1 MIVVS
6 DTSPIT
12 NLAAI
17 GRLDLLR
24 PLFHSVL
31 IPGAVAAEL
40 AACPADAP
48 GFVDLSAN
56 DWLVVRPVVEPSV
69 AAALS
74 LDLDVGEAEAIA
86 LALEARADI
95 VLMDERR
102 GRRLARRLGLRP
114 LGLLGI
120 LVKAKRDG
128 AIEQVKPLLDSLIS
142 EAGFWIAPGLYSRV
156 LREVSES

>member
-17 GRLDLLR
+17 GHIDLLPR
-24 PLFHSVL
+24 LFAQVI
-31 IPGAVAAEL
+31 IPDAVALEL
-40 AACPADAP
+40 AACPAGAP
-48 GFVDLSAN
+48 GFVDVSSC
-56 DWLVVRPVVEPSV
+56 DWLVARPVEKPSV

-74 LDLDVGEAEAIA
+74 LDLDIGEAETLA
-86 LALEARADI
+86 LALEVGAAV

-102 GRRLARRLGLRP
+102 GRRLAQRLGLRP

-128 AIEQVKPLLDSLIS
+128 AIERVKPLLDSLIS
-142 EAGFWIAPGLYSRV
+142 EAGFWIGPELYSKV
-156 LREVSES
+156 VREVSED